1 MAFDVVVF
9 LKGGTTVKVV
19 EASLLKAQRT
29 AARIS
34 QAGIQELVSEPLDPE
49 EWITHPPH
57 QIITIDIVEQ
67 PAP

>member
-1 MAFDVVVF
+1 MAFEVSVF
-9 LKGGTTVKVV
+9 LKGGTTVKVE

-34 QAGIQELVSEPLDPE
+34 QAGIQELVSDPGDPE

-57 QIITIDIVEQ
+57 QIITIDIVEIVV
-67 PAP
+67 P